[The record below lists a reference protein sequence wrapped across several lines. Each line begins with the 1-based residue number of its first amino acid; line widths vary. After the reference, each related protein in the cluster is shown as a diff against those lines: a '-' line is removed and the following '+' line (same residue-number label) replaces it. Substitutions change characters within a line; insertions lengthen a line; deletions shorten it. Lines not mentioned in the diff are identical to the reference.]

1 MVNRFEKDQ
10 LIFYIYLWIFFI
22 RGNDLLIGLSEPGN
36 QNLNLL
42 ISNDQSYY

>member
-22 RGNDLLIGLSEPGN
+22 RENDLLIGLSEPGN